1 MQNEKFEIGDYVV
14 RLDGYMYVATKD
26 GDFVARAVSIPE
38 LLEQLGM

>member
-1 MQNEKFEIGDYVV
+1 MEEFVLGDYVV

-26 GDFVARAVSIPE
+26 GDLVAKAVSIPE